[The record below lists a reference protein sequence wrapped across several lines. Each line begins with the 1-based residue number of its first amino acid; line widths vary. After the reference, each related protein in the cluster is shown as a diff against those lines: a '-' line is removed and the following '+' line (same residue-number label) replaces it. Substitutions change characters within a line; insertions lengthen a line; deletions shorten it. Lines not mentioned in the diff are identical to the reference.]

1 MPEPAAP
8 SPLGVV
14 CLVPAFTDIMSS
26 DARGASAVYV
36 RTQPRCGGSFSF
48 LILKEQIKGIII
60 IREEGCFLCVSGV
73 CKFWGFLETHKTAM
87 VRNVLTPEFQQQLKF
102 GFGWG
107 VIASFDRVYTSSS
120 SPQCERN
127 SPQGWEHDTDPRV
140 SL

>member
-1 MPEPAAP
+1 MPETAAP

-87 VRNVLTPEFQQQLKF
+87 VRNVIRVPSPNRYMAFAKF
-102 GFGWG
+102 CFCKNNKRT
-107 VIASFDRVYTSSS
+107 II
-120 SPQCERN
+120 
-127 SPQGWEHDTDPRV
+127 
-140 SL
+140 